1 MFSTTGQACTS
12 DIKSDFLCGVTKRSY
27 ITFEAIYSSLSKSNF
42 KDHYGDAAKE
52 LCLGMNEQM
61 RLDLM
66 FHV

>member
-42 KDHYGDAAKE
+42 KDHYGDAA
-52 LCLGMNEQM
+52 
-61 RLDLM
+61 RYDW
-66 FHV
+66 